1 MRERKPLYDLSKES
15 CPKLPRTQCWRVM
28 PPPTCQPDPENSR
41 NADPAQRAA
50 AFDALV
56 AENCDRL
63 CRFVYRYV
71 GSREEAEDIVQEV
84 FLVIWERGYEWEG
97 RDPLPFLYKA
107 AHNRAISRVRHESV
121 HDRWQ
126 RQASAA
132 DEPTATGV
140 DAALA
145 ESELDGALARAIDS
159 LPERCRLVFTMSRE
173 QGLSHAEIARILGLS
188 HKTVESHIW
197 RALTS
202 LRASLAPYL
211 ALLLLVST

>member
-1 MRERKPLYDLSKES
+1 ML
-15 CPKLPRTQCWRVM
+15 
-28 PPPTCQPDPENSR
+28 PPTNGFEPGDSLNANS
-41 NADPAQRAA
+41 DQRAA

-84 FLVIWERGYEWEG
+84 FLAIWERGYEWEG

-107 AHNRAISRVRHESV
+107 AHNRAISRARHESV

-126 RQASAA
+126 RQASTA
-132 DEPTATGV
+132 DEPTAAGV
-140 DAALA
+140 ETDLA
-145 ESELDGALARAIDS
+145 ESELDDALGRAIDS

>member
-1 MRERKPLYDLSKES
+1 MHNVGHMS
-15 CPKLPRTQCWRVM
+15 LPTHRSE
-28 PPPTCQPDPENSR
+28 PENSP
-41 NADPAQRAA
+41 NANPAQRAA

-84 FLVIWERGYEWEG
+84 FLAIWERGYEWEG
-97 RDPLPFLYKA
+97 RDPLPFLYRA
-107 AHNRAISRVRHESV
+107 AHNRAISRARHESV

-126 RQASAA
+126 RQVSTA
-132 DEPTATGV
+132 DEPAAAGV
-140 DAALA
+140 DTDLA
-145 ESELDGALARAIDS
+145 ESELDDALGRAIEV

-173 QGLSHAEIARILGLS
+173 QGLSHAEIARMLGLS

>member
-1 MRERKPLYDLSKES
+1 M
-15 CPKLPRTQCWRVM
+15 LPSSHGSDSEFSANVN
-28 PPPTCQPDPENSR
+28 E
-41 NADPAQRAA
+41 AQRAA

-56 AENCDRL
+56 AENCERL

-71 GSREEAEDIVQEV
+71 GSREESEDIVQEV
-84 FLVIWERGYEWEG
+84 FLAIWQRGYEWEG

-107 AHNRAISRVRHESV
+107 ARNRAISRARHEAV

-126 RQASAA
+126 RQASTA
-132 DEPTATGV
+132 DEPAAAEI
-140 DAALA
+140 DADLA
-145 ESELDGALARAIDS
+145 DAELDDALGRAIDK

-188 HKTVESHIW
+188 QKTVESHIW

-202 LRASLAPYL
+202 LRASLAPFL
-211 ALLLLVST
+211 ALLLMVSTSR

>member
-1 MRERKPLYDLSKES
+1 ML
-15 CPKLPRTQCWRVM
+15 
-28 PPPTCQPDPENSR
+28 PPTNGFEPSDSLNANPD
-41 NADPAQRAA
+41 QRAA

-71 GSREEAEDIVQEV
+71 GSKEEAEDIVQEV
-84 FLVIWERGYEWEG
+84 FLSIWERGYEWEG

-107 AHNRAISRVRHESV
+107 AHNRAISRARHKSV

-126 RQASAA
+126 RQASTA
-132 DEPTATGV
+132 DEPTASGV
-140 DAALA
+140 ETDLA
-145 ESELDGALARAIDS
+145 ETELDDALGRAIDS

>member
-1 MRERKPLYDLSKES
+1 MS
-15 CPKLPRTQCWRVM
+15 
-28 PPPTCQPDPENSR
+28 PPTSR
-41 NADPAQRAA
+41 SKLGHSLNASAAQRAA

-84 FLVIWERGYEWEG
+84 FLSIWERGYEWEG
-97 RDPLPFLYKA
+97 CDPLPFLYKA
-107 AHNRAISRVRHESV
+107 AHNRAISRARHESV
-121 HDRWQ
+121 HNRWK
-126 RQASAA
+126 RQANT
-132 DEPTATGV
+132 DEPATAAVDTG
-140 DAALA
+140 LA
-145 ESELDGALARAIDS
+145 ESELNEALARAIQS
-159 LPERCRLVFTMSRE
+159 LPDRCRLVFTMSRE
-173 QGLSHAEIARILGLS
+173 QGLSHAEIAQILGLS

-211 ALLLLVST
+211 ALLVLVST

>member
-1 MRERKPLYDLSKES
+1 
-15 CPKLPRTQCWRVM
+15 
-28 PPPTCQPDPENSR
+28 
-41 NADPAQRAA
+41 
-50 AFDALV
+50 
-56 AENCDRL
+56 
-63 CRFVYRYV
+63 V

-84 FLVIWERGYEWEG
+84 FLAIWERGYEWEG

-107 AHNRAISRVRHESV
+107 AHNRAISRARHESV
-121 HDRWQ
+121 HERWQ
-126 RQASAA
+126 LRASTA
-132 DEPTATGV
+132 DEPTATTV
-140 DAALA
+140 DTELA
-145 ESELDGALARAIDS
+145 ESELADALARAIGG

-211 ALLLLVST
+211 ALLLVAST